1 MKQLV
6 VYLIRHGKTKA
17 NENHLYCGKSDIEL
31 SKKGIEELEEIKK
44 KIKYPNCE
52 IVFSSGAKRANKTIE
67 ILYPGKKYEKIN
79 EFWEYNFGDFEMKSY
94 NILKENEEYIKWI
107 TDNEG
112 KIACPKGESKTEYRT
127 RIEKAFNMFI
137 KKCVNENINETILV
151 CHGGTIGTILEMFYD
166 KNKSFYEYQ
175 PSFGRG
181 YKINL
186 EQVNDKFK
194 IISIANI

>member
-6 VYLIRHGKTKA
+6 VYLIRHGKTRA

-31 SKKGIEELEEIKK
+31 SKKGIEELEEFKK

-52 IVFSSGAKRANKTIE
+52 ILFSSGAKRANKTIE

-79 EFWEYNFGDFEMKSY
+79 KFWEYNFGDFEMKSY

-112 KIACPKGESKTEYRT
+112 KVSCPNGESKIEYRK

-151 CHGGTIGTILEMFYD
+151 CHGGTIGTILEIFYD

>member
-52 IVFSSGAKRANKTIE
+52 ILFSSGAKRANKTIE

-79 EFWEYNFGDFEMKSY
+79 KFWEYNFGDFEMKSY

-112 KIACPKGESKTEYRT
+112 KVSCPNGESKIEYRK

-151 CHGGTIGTILEMFYD
+151 CHGGTIGTILEIFYD